1 MAQTRNL
8 DFLQLGLGILCL
20 HLIVLT
26 IPLLPQN
33 AVAFTLSDGMSKAFA
48 HASDKVEF
56 AQPVVLLERSKE
68 ADRVSQS
75 GSDAESSA
83 DEGRTDDAQSK
94 KRKRSMKI
102 SCELCKARKVKCDK
116 QEPACGWCASH
127 GRLCV
132 YRERKRPGVRASYEI
147 DLEEKV
153 NRMEAMLQLLGAKV
167 EDHIAND
174 QVVKTGEHLRS
185 PTWSP
190 NRFRAPSVLDG
201 DVRSTPTPAQ
211 AWRPD
216 ISRQGS
222 TYGRQSDAISIQ
234 SLVGDTSDRF
244 PQARQADA
252 EADLPPYDLLY
263 SLVDLYFKH
272 VATWSPILDR
282 KNTFDVLF
290 GRATLEEPD
299 RILLH
304 AIVAVT
310 LRFSRDP
317 RLTSQTR
324 AHYHDIS
331 KQKVQLYG
339 LENPNIRA
347 LQALVILA
355 IDILGTS
362 NGPQGWNLL
371 ALIARNVVQLGLNVE
386 KSVYLAA
393 TPYPSISC
401 LQAFAVSQPTSWTEN
416 EARRRLVWMVYVL
429 DRYTTVST
437 SFNFTLDDS
446 EVDRPLPC
454 SYDLFSQNEPVETK
468 WFRWPEATETVMNYP
483 DNLGSFAYHCE
494 VLRILSRIHRFLNRP
509 VDVANYEE
517 VQQWRN
523 TYLELDTDLNS
534 FLAQLPGEYGRIS
547 QLCHSDPAS
556 KIANWIMLHAAF
568 VTSVIRL
575 HSAAGYPVVYSA
587 VFKPSQPAMQRCL
600 AAVESL
606 RAIAQDVMDSNGL
619 DLLGPPFAFSLWAAA
634 RVLLVHAAATESML
648 DVNKVNFFI
657 STLEQMGHYWEV
669 ASRYAKILE
678 RLVAEGQKAREPH
691 SGTHQHQ
698 NAKSFTAMRSLA
710 YDLNQLVSQR
720 PQSVLSPTSTRL
732 TSLNEL
738 EYLDVFDSFNYPRLR
753 PASQMNSSYSKA
765 AELNMQN
772 IHRFDD
778 ARVTTP
784 QSAATTTPQSDW
796 LTYRPDIG

>member
-1 MAQTRNL
+1 MLTDVVGERLPTQILPPHNR
-8 DFLQLGLGILCL
+8 LGD
-20 HLIVLT
+20 V
-26 IPLLPQN
+26 
-33 AVAFTLSDGMSKAFA
+33 
-48 HASDKVEF
+48 
-56 AQPVVLLERSKE
+56 
-68 ADRVSQS
+68 DRASQS
-75 GSDAESSA
+75 GSDADSSG
-83 DEGRTDDAQSK
+83 DEGRDYDAQNK

-116 QEPACGWCASH
+116 EEPACGWCSSH

-132 YRERKRPGVRASYEI
+132 YRERKRPGVRATYEI

-153 NRMEAMLQLLGAKV
+153 NRMEAMLQLLGARV
-167 EDHIAND
+167 EDHIAGD
-174 QVVKTGEHLRS
+174 HVAKVQEQLQS
-185 PTWSP
+185 PAWSQG
-190 NRFRAPSVLDG
+190 RFRATSIIDG
-201 DVRSTPTPAQ
+201 DPRSTPTPIPS
-211 AWRPD
+211 WRPGV
-216 ISRQGS
+216 SRQES
-222 TYGRQSDAISIQ
+222 SYGRPSDTVSVRSLAGDGSDTPSQSQ
-234 SLVGDTSDRF
+234 QFQFHG
-244 PQARQADA
+244 RQADS
-252 EADLPPYDLLY
+252 ESELPPYDLLY

-282 KNTFDVLF
+282 KNTFDTLF
-290 GRATLEEPD
+290 GRAVLEEPD

-317 RLTSQTR
+317 RLTRPSR
-324 AHYHDIS
+324 RRYHDIS

-401 LQAFAVSQPTSWTEN
+401 LQAFAVSQPASWTEN
-416 EARRRLVWMVYVL
+416 EARRRLLWMVYVL

-468 WFRWPEATETVMNYP
+468 WFRWPEATETVMNHP

-494 VLRILSRIHRFLNRP
+494 VLRILSRIHKFLNRP
-509 VDVANYEE
+509 VDITSHAE

-523 TYLELDTDLNS
+523 TYVELDSDLNS
-534 FLAQLPGEYGRIS
+534 FLAQLPGDYGRIS

-568 VTSVIRL
+568 VTSIIRL
-575 HSAAGYPVVYSA
+575 HSAAGYPIVCSS
-587 VFKPSQPAMQRCL
+587 VFMPSQQAMHRCL

-634 RVLLVHAAATESML
+634 RVLLVHAAATESTVDL
-648 DVNKVNFFI
+648 EKIAFFI

-669 ASRYAKILE
+669 AGRYAKILD
-678 RLVAEGQKAREPH
+678 RLVNEGQKARETH
-691 SGTHQHQ
+691 SGTHQPQ
-698 NAKSFTAMRSLA
+698 QVRSFTAMRSLA
-710 YDLNQLVSQR
+710 YELNQLVSQR
-720 PQSVLSPTSTRL
+720 PRSVLSPTSTRL

-753 PASQMNSSYSKA
+753 PASQMNASFSKVMDA
-765 AELNMQN
+765 SIQN
-772 IHRFDD
+772 ITRFDE
-778 ARVTTP
+778 ARVPTLH
-784 QSAATTTPQSDW
+784 SASSTGAHADW
-796 LTYRPDIG
+796 LGYRGDAG

>member
-1 MAQTRNL
+1 
-8 DFLQLGLGILCL
+8 
-20 HLIVLT
+20 
-26 IPLLPQN
+26 
-33 AVAFTLSDGMSKAFA
+33 MSKSLMTDTGSPRFA
-48 HASDKVEF
+48 RPSIITDRH
-56 AQPVVLLERSKE
+56 KE
-68 ADRVSQS
+68 ADRASQS
-75 GSDAESSA
+75 GSDGESSA
-83 DEGRTDDAQSK
+83 DDARLDDAQSK

-153 NRMEAMLQLLGAKV
+153 NRMETMLQLLGAKV

-174 QVVKTGEHLRS
+174 QVGKANDHLRS
-185 PTWSP
+185 PAWSQ
-190 NRFRAPSVLDG
+190 NRYRPPSSLDG
-201 DVRSTPTPAQ
+201 DIKSTPAPSSN
-211 AWRPD
+211 WRPD
-216 ISRQGS
+216 IPRHDSS
-222 TYGRQSDAISIQ
+222 YGRQSDTISIQ
-234 SLVGDTSDRF
+234 SLVGETNDRLS
-244 PQARQADA
+244 QARPTEIEA
-252 EADLPPYDLLY
+252 ELPPYDLLY

-290 GRATLEEPD
+290 GRAVLEEPD

-310 LRFSRDP
+310 LRFSKDS
-317 RLTSQTR
+317 RLTSHNR
-324 AHYHDIS
+324 MRYHDIS

-401 LQAFAVSQPTSWTEN
+401 LQAFAVSQPSSWTEN

-437 SFNFTLDDS
+437 SFNFTLDDN

-468 WFRWPEATETVMNYP
+468 WFRWPEATETIMNYP

-494 VLRILSRIHRFLNRP
+494 ILRILSRIHRFLNRP

-517 VQQWRN
+517 VQRWRS
-523 TYLELDTDLNS
+523 TYLELDSDLNS
-534 FLAQLPGEYGRIS
+534 FLAQLPGDYSRIS

-575 HSAAGYPVVYSA
+575 HSAAGYPVVCSS
-587 VFKPSQPAMQRCL
+587 VFKPSQQAMQRCL

-634 RVLLVHAAATESML
+634 RVLLVHAAATENIIDL
-648 DVNKVNFFI
+648 NKVNFFI
-657 STLEQMGHYWEV
+657 ITLEQMGHYWEV
-669 ASRYAKILE
+669 AGRYAKILE
-678 RLVAEGQKAREPH
+678 RLVAEGQKARE
-691 SGTHQHQ
+691 SSSTHQHQ
-698 NAKSFTAMRSLA
+698 HAKSFTAMRSLA
-710 YDLNQLVSQR
+710 YELNQLVSQR

-765 AELNMQN
+765 ATMNMQN
-772 IHRFDD
+772 IYRFDE
-778 ARVTTP
+778 ARVSTP
-784 QSAATTTPQSDW
+784 QSAATNPSQPDW
-796 LTYRPDIG
+796 LTFRAEIG